1 MAVKA
6 VVLDVGGVLEVV
18 DDDNWPGQ
26 LVARWE
32 DRQGLPRGTF
42 GAAIDEDADMLV
54 TTGRVT
60 EAQVRGM
67 YQGALGLDDEQA
79 DQLMAEMWDAYC
91 GELDVALRDFVAG
104 LRPRFTTA
112 ILSNSADGARREE
125 QRRFGFEDLVDT
137 VIYSH
142 EVGLAKPDPAI
153 YALTCERLGV
163 SPSEVV
169 FLDDNAASVEAA
181 KGCGWQAILHRNTAD
196 SIRAITGIL
205 ARAT

>member
-6 VVLDVGGVLEVV
+6 VVSDVGGVLEVV
-18 DDDNWPGQ
+18 DDDTWPGQ

-32 DRQGLPRGTF
+32 DRQRLPRGTF
-42 GAAIDEDADMLV
+42 GAAIDEDADTLV
-54 TTGRVT
+54 TTGQVT
-60 EAQVRGM
+60 EAQVRSM
-67 YQGALGLDDEQA
+67 YQGALGLDAEQA

-91 GELDVALRDFVAG
+91 GELDLALRDFVAG